1 LFATTSNNP
10 KNAGVFTQSGLRNEL
25 FKYMSL
31 EFFIAKRIVRNKESG
46 REVSS
51 PAIRVAVAS
60 MALSLVVMILSV
72 AIVVGFKKEVRN
84 RVIGFGSHIQ
94 VANFKSASQYDF
106 EPVAVSDSLFSAL
119 QNRPEIASVG
129 KYATKPGIIK
139 TADNYQV
146 IFIKGLDENFNWD
159 FFKNNLIEG
168 KVLPIRPDSTITDVL
183 VSKTTVD
190 KLGLKLDDS
199 FEFVL
204 LEEPPRVRKY
214 HISGIYQTNV
224 SNYDKMFVLADI
236 KQIQRLNR
244 WDKDMVSGLEIMLKD
259 YNLLDKTTED
269 LFFELQ
275 GQTDRL
281 GNHFFTTSIRQQVPV
296 IFEWLDVL
304 DMNVIIILILMIVV
318 AGFSMISGLL
328 IIVLERANMI
338 GILKTMGQ
346 SNTSIRKIFLYISA
360 YLIVKGL
367 FWGNIIALFIC
378 FIQQYFALFKLN
390 PETYYMSEVPIDI
403 NFLSWTLI
411 NLGTFFATLLILIYP
426 SYVVAKISPAKTI
439 RFE

>member
-1 LFATTSNNP
+1 
-10 KNAGVFTQSGLRNEL
+10 
-25 FKYMSL
+25 MSI
-31 EFFIAKRIVRNKESG
+31 EFFIAKRIVRNKENG
-46 REVSS
+46 RNISS
-51 PAIRVAVAS
+51 PAVSVAIAS

-84 RVIGFGSHIQ
+84 RVIGFSSHIQ

-106 EPVAVSDSLFSAL
+106 EPVAVSDSLLSAL

-129 KYATKPGIIK
+129 KYATKPAMIK
-139 TADNYQV
+139 TVDNYLA

-159 FFKNNLIEG
+159 FFNDNLIAG
-168 KVLPIRPDSTITDVL
+168 NVLDITPDSTNTDVL
-183 VSKTTVD
+183 ISKYMAD
-190 KLGLKLDDS
+190 KLELKLDET
-199 FEFVL
+199 FQAVFM
-204 LEEPPRVRKY
+204 EETQTTRVRKY
-214 HISGIYQTNV
+214 HISGIYQTNI
-224 SNYDKMFVLADI
+224 STYDKLFVLADI

-244 WDKDMVSGLEIMLKD
+244 WDKDMVSGLEIMVKD
-259 YNLLDKTTED
+259 YELLDKTSED

-281 GNHFFTTSIRQQVPV
+281 GNNFFTTSIKQQVPM

-338 GILKTMGQ
+338 GILKTLGQ

-360 YLIVKGL
+360 FLIVKGL
-367 FWGNIIALFIC
+367 FWGNVVALSIC
-378 FIQQYFALFKLN
+378 FIQKYSGIFKLD
-390 PETYYMSEVPIDI
+390 PETYFMSQVPIDLSILSFILI
-403 NFLSWTLI
+403 NF
-411 NLGTFFATLLILIYP
+411 GTFFVTLLILIYP
-426 SYVVAKISPAKTI
+426 SYLVAKISPAKTI